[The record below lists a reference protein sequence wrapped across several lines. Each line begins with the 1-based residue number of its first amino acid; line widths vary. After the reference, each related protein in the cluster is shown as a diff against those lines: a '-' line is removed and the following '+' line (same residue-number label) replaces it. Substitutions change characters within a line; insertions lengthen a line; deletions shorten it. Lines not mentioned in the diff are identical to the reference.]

1 MTKNIET
8 LHKQTT
14 EITDPELTKNTSTVH
29 DFRATELTQGDHKP
43 CTPSVHIKIA
53 GIYGCSSH

>member
-14 EITDPELTKNTSTVH
+14 EITDPELTKTH
-29 DFRATELTQGDHKP
+29 RP
-43 CTPSVHIKIA
+43 CTISERQ
-53 GIYGCSSH
+53 S